1 MVLLLGALLWT
12 PPLLRTDRCA
22 KKRVDACGCHHVF
35 GVRHCHP
42 SRRTTHC
49 EAMAGTLSLPYS
61 EKKRGSRAATNWLMT
76 FASAAE
82 RPVNC
87 VPIPGK

>member
-1 MVLLLGALLWT
+1 MVLLLGVVLGT

-42 SRRTTHC
+42 SRRTDHC
-49 EAMAGTLSLPYS
+49 EVIAAAAVPAHSA
-61 EKKRGSRAATNWLMT
+61 KKIGSREAT
-76 FASAAE
+76 S
-82 RPVNC
+82 
-87 VPIPGK
+87 